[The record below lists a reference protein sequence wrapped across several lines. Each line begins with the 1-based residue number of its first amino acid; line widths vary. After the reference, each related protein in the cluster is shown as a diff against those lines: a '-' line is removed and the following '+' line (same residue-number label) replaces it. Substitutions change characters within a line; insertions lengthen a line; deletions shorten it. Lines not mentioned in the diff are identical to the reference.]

1 LWSCLLVAIP
11 VSRSGRCGAARGRTR
26 GRSLT
31 AAAGAIDWPMR
42 EEMERLRK
50 RYTEAELAMLMGFAK
65 RSAGSPA
72 EFLRSLSAGGIGA
85 GQVP

>member
-1 LWSCLLVAIP
+1 
-11 VSRSGRCGAARGRTR
+11 
-26 GRSLT
+26 
-31 AAAGAIDWPMR
+31 MR